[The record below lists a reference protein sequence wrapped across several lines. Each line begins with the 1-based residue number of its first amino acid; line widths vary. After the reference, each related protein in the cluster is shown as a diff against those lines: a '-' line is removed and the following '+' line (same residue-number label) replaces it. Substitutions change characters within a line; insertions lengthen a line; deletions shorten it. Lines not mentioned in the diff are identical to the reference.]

1 LRPSPRRSAR
11 SRPAAG
17 VYFAGRQIRT
27 LVDIAKQT
35 QGIDVLL
42 RLKEANHEKFGD
54 SSSAAGIKRGEF
66 YRSRIEEKTL
76 EHALSESN
84 VKMCPG
90 LMLYDES
97 GRALSV
103 KLSDL
108 GDQLFLSDEYGA
120 IQLKCEFDGHDITD
134 VIDPGGHVSLVANLV
149 SGGFGGNS
157 PIVESGYSGYVLGLR
172 WLGK

>member
-1 LRPSPRRSAR
+1 
-11 SRPAAG
+11 
-17 VYFAGRQIRT
+17 
-27 LVDIAKQT
+27 
-35 QGIDVLL
+35 
-42 RLKEANHEKFGD
+42 
-54 SSSAAGIKRGEF
+54 
-66 YRSRIEEKTL
+66 
-76 EHALSESN
+76 
-84 VKMCPG
+84 
-90 LMLYDES
+90 MLYDES